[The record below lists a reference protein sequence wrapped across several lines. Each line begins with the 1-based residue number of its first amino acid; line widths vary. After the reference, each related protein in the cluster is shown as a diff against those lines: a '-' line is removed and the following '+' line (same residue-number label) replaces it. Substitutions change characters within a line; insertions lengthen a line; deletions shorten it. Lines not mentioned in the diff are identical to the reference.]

1 MRSKKRFGGSLQL
14 GLLENKAKTQAN
26 KKRIKKNKKKQL
38 KRHLPRAPAPSPQVH
53 FPVLFS
59 VGSPDLQGLHFPREK
74 AKKKQS
80 SSDPQKAKQKATG
93 QSRPKRV
100 FFAFFLHFR
109 LLCCCFCFAFFCFR
123 FATLSGDRFFDY
135 ISGAFLALF

>member
-59 VGSPDLQGLHFPREK
+59 VGSPDLQKLHFPREK
-74 AKKKQS
+74 AKKSNPAMTPK
-80 SSDPQKAKQKATG
+80 KQKKSNG
-93 QSRPKRV
+93 PKPPETC
-100 FFAFFLHFR
+100 FFAFFLHVR